1 MSGILVTYVHMKYLE
16 KFSIKLHWFYLF
28 RLLRLVPALA
38 ATILISISV
47 VKYVTEGP
55 IWHAVLKQHLTNCKE
70 TWWSTL
76 LFVNNF
82 IKYDDM
88 VSGTWGTVWPKQIDS
103 ASISPGTCQWTPNC
117 TQWRL

>member
-1 MSGILVTYVHMKYLE
+1 MSGILVTYVHMKYSE
-16 KFSIKLHWFYLF
+16 KFTIKLSWFYLF
-28 RLLRLVPALA
+28 RLLRLVPALV
-38 ATILISISV
+38 ATILIYVSV
-47 VKYVTEGP
+47 VKYVTQGP
-55 IWHAVLKQHLTNCKE
+55 IWHSVLKQYLAHCKN
-70 TWWSTL
+70 TWWTTL

-103 ASISPGTCQWTPNC
+103 ASSKRGTCQWTPNF